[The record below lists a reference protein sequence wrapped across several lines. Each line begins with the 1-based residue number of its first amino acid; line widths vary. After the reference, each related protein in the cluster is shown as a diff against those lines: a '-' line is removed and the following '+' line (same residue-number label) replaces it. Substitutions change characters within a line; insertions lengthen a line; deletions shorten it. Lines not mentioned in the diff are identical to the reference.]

1 MERLPNILYANFSRV
16 FIVLLLSDSIVFE
29 FNVDDSL
36 SYEPRSIVNGARA
49 GVRCQV
55 RVRTLLSLMYVRTHV
70 LPVHV
75 CGLFPEFASAKALI
89 GGYRIRVSKVSRSW
103 RSGFWAIHLV
113 YSYMYVT

>member
-1 MERLPNILYANFSRV
+1 M
-16 FIVLLLSDSIVFE
+16 
-29 FNVDDSL
+29 DDSL

-75 CGLFPEFASAKALI
+75 CGLFPEFAKAL
-89 GGYRIRVSKVSRSW
+89 GEYRIRVSKVADLGDPDFGDSFTRSL
-103 RSGFWAIHLV
+103 H
-113 YSYMYVT
+113 